1 MPQLY
6 AEGSL
11 LHVLFLT
18 FVLGCGCA
26 WMTGRAIATSWR
38 TAWYAAGAMVPVG
51 LALRF
56 LHFALFEEPLLE
68 PLTLAFEIACL
79 IAVALLSWRYAR
91 AGQMVRQYYWLYE
104 ATGPLGWKLRQNVS
118 AKGPGL

>member
-6 AEGSL
+6 AEGSF

-38 TAWYAAGAMVPVG
+38 PAWVALIAMVPLGFAV
-51 LALRF
+51 RF

-68 PLTLAFEIACL
+68 PLTWIFETACL
-79 IAVALLSWRYAR
+79 IAVALVSWRHAR

-104 ATGPLGWKLRQNVS
+104 PAGPLSWRPRQDGS
-118 AKGPGL
+118 PKGAS